1 MMISKKK
8 KKKQNKNKNKK
19 KKKKN
24 DYQSALFSI
33 KRLLRDEFST
43 KI

>member
-8 KKKQNKNKNKK
+8 KRNKTKTKTK